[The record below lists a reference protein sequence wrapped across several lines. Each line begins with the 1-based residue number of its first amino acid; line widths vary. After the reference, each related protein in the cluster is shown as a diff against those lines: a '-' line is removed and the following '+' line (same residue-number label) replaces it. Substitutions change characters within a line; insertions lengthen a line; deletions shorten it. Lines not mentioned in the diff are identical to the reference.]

1 MEGCFNLEDVP
12 GRAEYESACLI
23 GIGDA
28 LCKIRNEMNNYYRYS
43 QLSSCGH
50 AGNSQKAAEFPSYF
64 RLLLANKNTNSRSRW
79 ELHYVEAIC
88 G

>member
-1 MEGCFNLEDVP
+1 MFYLVAG
-12 GRAEYESACLI
+12 YESAYFI
-23 GIGDA
+23 GIADA
-28 LCKIRNEMNNYYRYS
+28 LCKIGNQMYNYYKYS

-50 AGNSQKAAEFPSYF
+50 AGNSRTAAEFPSYF